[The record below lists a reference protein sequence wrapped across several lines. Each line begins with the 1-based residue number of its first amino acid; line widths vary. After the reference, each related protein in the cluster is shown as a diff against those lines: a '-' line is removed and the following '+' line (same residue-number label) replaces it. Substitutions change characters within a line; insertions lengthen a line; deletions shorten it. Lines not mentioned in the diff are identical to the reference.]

1 MLAALKAQ
9 PDSPVRIADPQ
20 VIERLYRYWRVR
32 ILGTSI
38 FGYALFYFVRANLS
52 VPLKTMGDELGYSK
66 QQLGL
71 IITASGI
78 TYGISKFINGLIGDR
93 SNPRY
98 FMAIGLLLSAIIN
111 VWFGLSSALWLLLMI
126 WVLNNW
132 VQGMGFPP
140 CARNMGYWFSPKERG
155 TTFGIW
161 HTSHMI
167 GGALILA
174 LTGYLV
180 KYYGWRSCFFVPAGI
195 AAIGSIVVAIFLR
208 DTPGSLG
215 LPPVEVY
222 KNEESESALRAELDV
237 EESYLQVVTRYVLT
251 NPYMWIISVANL
263 LVYVLRDVQ
272 LKWGPTLLQENK
284 HMTIVTSGWL
294 GFGSELAG
302 LCGALVGGI
311 AADRIFKGRAGRVCV
326 IAMALMIGVVYAFW
340 KTPIH
345 RPVVS
350 TILFFA
356 LGFLLYMPQ
365 MLIAAMAMNLGTKRV
380 AAAAVGLTG
389 ILGYLSNL
397 ISGWWLGHMVDVRGW
412 DSAFVL
418 MMICA
423 AGTMLLMAT
432 TWNIGAHVHR
442 PRREGFEILPITG
455 TEVPSS

>member
-1 MLAALKAQ
+1 
-9 PDSPVRIADPQ
+9 
-20 VIERLYRYWRVR
+20 
-32 ILGTSI
+32 
-38 FGYALFYFVRANLS
+38 
-52 VPLKTMGDELGYSK
+52 
-66 QQLGL
+66 
-71 IITASGI
+71 
-78 TYGISKFINGLIGDR
+78 
-93 SNPRY
+93 
-98 FMAIGLLLSAIIN
+98 
-111 VWFGLSSALWLLLMI
+111 
-126 WVLNNW
+126 
-132 VQGMGFPP
+132 
-140 CARNMGYWFSPKERG
+140 
-155 TTFGIW
+155 
-161 HTSHMI
+161 
-167 GGALILA
+167 
-174 LTGYLV
+174 V